1 METVACIDNYD
12 SFTYNLVQMIQCAG
26 FDTCVYR
33 NDAVTIR
40 EIERRRPFALV
51 VSPGPGRPES
61 AGISMDAVRYFAE
74 KIPILGV
81 CLGHQVIA
89 RAFGGNVSLAYRVMH
104 GKISRVHHD
113 REGLFRGVNEPFE
126 AVRYHSLMVES
137 SDLPSCFRIT
147 AWTEKGEIMGIGHR
161 ELRVEGVQFHPESVL
176 TIHGSRILA
185 NFFSQSKKEMKL

>member
-12 SFTYNLVQMIQCAG
+12 SFTYNLVQMIQFAG
-26 FDTCVYR
+26 FDTCVFR
-33 NDAVTIR
+33 NDAVTIK

-51 VSPGPGRPES
+51 ISPGPGRPES

-89 RAFGGNVSLAYRVMH
+89 RAFGGNVSLACRVMH
-104 GKISRVHHD
+104 GKISRVHHN
-113 REGLFRGVNEPFE
+113 REGLYRDVNEPFE

-137 SDLPSCFRIT
+137 ADLPSCFRIT

-161 ELRVEGVQFHPESVL
+161 KLRVEGVQFHPESVL

-185 NFFSQSKKEMKL
+185 NFFSQSEKEMKL